1 MNYKVLLLMICVLG
15 SPLVSS
21 ISAGVKDQTA
31 IVIDE
36 RVITLSEYQHK
47 KNIFARLNGV
57 RFQNADQRRAF
68 DREFRQMLIDQELQL
83 HMGRLAGVALDYS
96 DHQQILKGLL
106 VKHQVADES
115 ALRSKLSEQG
125 VDLDT
130 LMVFAREQYL
140 VQKIQSLVLRER
152 VQVGDGELD
161 KKYAAFVKEH
171 QILTVEDIYFNT
183 EGVSESRRSRLQQ
196 LAIQVSSFWKKGIYF
211 DHTVPKQSRLL
222 SFKRQKLSDFP
233 DEFQMVIR
241 DMKSSDVSDPIVTG
255 NGYHVLK
262 LLKRT
267 SPSQSMP
274 SKSSFQQ
281 QLTQEKLTA
290 AVPGWISELKE
301 QIYVDDQL
309 GQ

>member
-1 MNYKVLLLMICVLG
+1 M
-15 SPLVSS
+15 
-21 ISAGVKDQTA
+21 
-31 IVIDE
+31 
-36 RVITLSEYQHK
+36 
-47 KNIFARLNGV
+47 
-57 RFQNADQRRAF
+57 
-68 DREFRQMLIDQELQL
+68 
-83 HMGRLAGVALDYS
+83 
-96 DHQQILKGLL
+96 
-106 VKHQVADES
+106 
-115 ALRSKLSEQG
+115 
-125 VDLDT
+125 
-130 LMVFAREQYL
+130 
-140 VQKIQSLVLRER
+140 
-152 VQVGDGELD
+152 
-161 KKYAAFVKEH
+161 
-171 QILTVEDIYFNT
+171 
-183 EGVSESRRSRLQQ
+183 
-196 LAIQVSSFWKKGIYF
+196 
-211 DHTVPKQSRLL
+211 PKQSRLL

-241 DMKSSDVSDPIVTG
+241 DMKPSDVSDPIVTG